1 MKKLPCLSQPA
12 AAFAATAFVVV
23 GPDLHKLD
31 GRLQGSDEFVNPSCI
46 GCWRALLIEP
56 LAGLA
61 EPALG
66 ALAQFAIVSAELA
79 TLSEVDFA
87 IDEPA
92 RVFEQL
98 HQVARNR
105 PCILASQS
113 RHSST
118 GMVTPSLSNLINI
131 GPFGILHR
139 DAENDC
145 AGLAR
150 AYVKPGL

>member
-1 MKKLPCLSQPA
+1 M
-12 AAFAATAFVVV
+12 V
-23 GPDLHKLD
+23 GPDLHKFD
-31 GRLQGSDEFVNPSCI
+31 GRLQGNDQFVDPSDISQ
-46 GCWRALLIEP
+46 WQALLIEP

-66 ALAQFAIVSAELA
+66 ALAQLVIVSAEVA

-105 PCILASQS
+105 PRMLASQG
-113 RHSST
+113 RHGTASQV
-118 GMVTPSLSNLINI
+118 GPSLGSHVR
-131 GPFGILHR
+131 FGQFGKLHS

-145 AGLAR
+145 AGFVHG
-150 AYVKPGL
+150 YVKPRP